1 MKTNYVLV
9 AIATLL
15 FPVAAGAQ
23 VMSNRC
29 GTELPSQQWE
39 QAFQQHMAEGSANSA
54 NKMQLQNYT
63 IPVIVHVIHGG
74 QAVGTYPNLAQAQIN
89 SQIRVLNNDFVGTG
103 YNVCNY
109 NNSAF
114 ATWAATANVQPA
126 SLDPN
131 GRIAVANTGIQ
142 FCLATK
148 DPNGN
153 PLAEPGIHRVSYS
166 SMGWTNPASLSP
178 ANFMNYI
185 NNTIKPGTI
194 WDVTKYLNIW
204 VTDVNPNVGI
214 LGFATLPPLSS
225 LSGITGPGTATTDG
239 VWCWSQAFGSVG
251 IYQSGVYSAPY
262 NRGRTATHEIGH
274 WLGLRHIW
282 GDGTCATDY
291 CADTPPAQTSNYGA
305 PSYPYKVNV
314 CPGSGNG
321 EMFMNFMDY
330 TDDAA
335 MYMFT
340 TDQVDRMQTAM
351 SNSPYRKFLGT
362 HSLCSINLEAAS
374 ALFTSP
380 AVGCTGLNL
389 TICNTSQGTPSPS
402 YSWSCPGAVFIPN
415 NFAASPALQ
424 FTTPG
429 TYTITLTA
437 SNGTTSVYTK
447 TVNVTS
453 PALDFSASSQ
463 TVCLGST
470 ATVNVNGVD
479 SYTWQPGNIVNAA
492 VVFTPTTSQ
501 SYTCT
506 GALLNGCRST
516 SVVEV
521 AVDPCV
527 GIALHQAASLSVL
540 LYPNPSHDGL
550 NVRVDAPLLS
560 QINVELSD
568 ELGRVVRVHTF
579 KMGANSHVQWLDVAN
594 LQKGIYLVRV
604 TGTGAAPVVS
614 KFVKD

>member
-89 SQIRVLNNDFVGTG
+89 SQIQVLNNDFAGTG
-103 YNVCNY
+103 FNVGNY
-109 NNSAF
+109 NATAF
-114 ATWAATANVQPA
+114 AAWAATAGVLPA
-126 SLDPN
+126 SLEAN
-131 GRIAVANTGIQ
+131 GRVAIANTGIQ

-153 PLAEPGIHRVSYS
+153 LLTEPGIHRVSYS
-166 SMGWTNPASLSP
+166 SMGWTNPASLSA

-194 WDVTKYLNIW
+194 WDVTRYLNIW
-204 VTDVNPNVGI
+204 ITDEAANVGL
-214 LGFATLPPLSS
+214 LGFATFPPLST
-225 LSGITGPGTATTDG
+225 LTGISGPGTSTTDG
-239 VWCWSQAFGSVG
+239 VWCWSQAFGSQGV
-251 IYQSGVYSAPY
+251 YPSGVYSAPY

-291 CADTPPAQTSNYGA
+291 CADTPPAQTSNFGA
-305 PSYPYKVNV
+305 PNYPYKVNI
-314 CPGSGNG
+314 CAGSGNG

-340 TDQVDRMQTAM
+340 TDQVSRVQTAM

-362 HSLCSINLEAAS
+362 HGLCSISTVAAS
-374 ALFTSP
+374 ALFNSP
-380 AVGCTGLNL
+380 SVGCTGVNLNL
-389 TICNTSQGTPSPS
+389 TNNSQGSPAPTFT
-402 YSWSCPGAVFIPN
+402 WSCPGATFVPN
-415 NFAASPALQ
+415 NLATSPSVQ
-424 FTTPG
+424 FPAPG
-429 TYTITLTA
+429 VYTIMLTA
-437 SNGTTSVYTK
+437 SNGTISVYTK

-463 TVCLGST
+463 TVCLGYT
-470 ATVNVNGVD
+470 ATVSVNGVD

-492 VVFTPTTSQ
+492 VVFTPTASQ

-506 GALLNGCRST
+506 GVLLNGCRST

-521 AVDPCV
+521 AVDPCL
-527 GIALHQAASLSVL
+527 GIATRQSSSMNVL

-568 ELGRVVRVHTF
+568 ELGRVVRVHNF
-579 KMGANSHVQWLDVAN
+579 KMGTNSYVQWFDVAD
-594 LQKGIYLVRV
+594 LQKGVYVVRV
-604 TGTGAAPVVS
+604 TGTGTAPVVS